1 MAVIRSRAS
10 TKSKLAWGGSV
21 IALLLSALACQ
32 VDIGGPDS
40 PGALEPAASEA
51 IEPASEAW
59 ESALSSALQTGQL
72 AVLLTE
78 AQVTALL
85 QQRLEQQTNPV
96 LRDPQVTLR
105 DGVMRIYG
113 TTEQGPIQASVQVTI
128 APRLESDGT
137 VFFEVTNADFGP
149 FPVPEGARQS
159 ISTMLTEAFTSP
171 MGSLATGIRITSI
184 AIADGQIAIVGE
196 LR

>member
-1 MAVIRSRAS
+1 MG
-10 TKSKLAWGGSV
+10 KLGAGLFAA
-21 IALLLSALACQ
+21 ALALSALACQ
-32 VDIGGPDS
+32 VNIGGPDAPAS
-40 PGALEPAASEA
+40 PEPDPSQGS
-51 IEPASEAW
+51 EPASEAW
-59 ESALSSALQTGQL
+59 ESALSSALETGQL
-72 AVLLTE
+72 VVLLTE

-85 QQRLEQQTNPV
+85 QQRLERQTNPV

-113 TTEQGPIQASVQVTI
+113 TTEQGPLQASVQVTI
-128 APRLESDGT
+128 APRLKSDGT
-137 VFFEVTNADFGP
+137 IFFEVTDADFGP